1 MPQLVE
7 VSHVSRR
14 GSSIRITL
22 PKKIQEKL
30 GVKEGDILGFYEE
43 EGSVFLRKMK

>member
-1 MPQLVE
+1 MQKLVE
-7 VSHVSRR
+7 VSHASRR

-30 GVKEGDILGFYEE
+30 CINEGDIIGFYEE
-43 EGSVFLRKMK
+43 GDRIILRRVD